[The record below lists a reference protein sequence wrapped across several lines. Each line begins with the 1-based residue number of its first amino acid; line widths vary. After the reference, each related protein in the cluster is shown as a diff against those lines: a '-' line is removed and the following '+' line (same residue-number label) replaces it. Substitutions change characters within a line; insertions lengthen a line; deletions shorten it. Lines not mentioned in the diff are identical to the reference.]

1 MTNAPYPDD
10 ASLKR
15 LRKEVVDEN
24 AQQGGEAKTSQNKK
38 TEASSSGDSKPKPA
52 SSDKAKQ

>member
-24 AQQGGEAKTSQNKK
+24 AQQDGKAKIGQRDK
-38 TEASSSGDSKPKPA
+38 SKPPSSNESKPEPH
-52 SSDKAKQ
+52 SSDKAEQ